1 MTNNINEK
9 ELENVTGGWQYA
21 NGSFVNYG
29 NYIVYT
35 VAPGDVL
42 SGIGQRFGVS
52 YMQIAQ
58 WNNIKNP
65 DLISIGQK
73 LTIYPAVIR
82 PKLNEKVYYTGREET
97 KESIGRLSARRI
109 SF

>member
-1 MTNNINEK
+1 MADIIKDNELN
-9 ELENVTGGWQYA
+9 EVSGGWQYA

-42 SGIGQRFGVS
+42 SGIGQRFVVS

-65 DLISIGQK
+65 DKILIGQK

-82 PKLNEKVYYTGREET
+82 
-97 KESIGRLSARRI
+97 
-109 SF
+109 

>member
-1 MTNNINEK
+1 MK
-9 ELENVTGGWQYA
+9 SA
-21 NGSFVNYG
+21 AAGSMQTAASST
-29 NYIVYT
+29 IYT

-65 DLISIGQK
+65 DKILIGQK

-82 PKLNEKVYYTGREET
+82 
-97 KESIGRLSARRI
+97 
-109 SF
+109 